1 MRAVSSSEYAVLYL
15 GPGGVR
21 VSAAGGGNV
30 ILNAGQHA
38 LGGAEH
44 TGQLPAARVSVA
56 DAADYYAGAEAEAVL
71 AEIGAELAVLSAG
84 SASLVPY
91 LIGASE
97 TFTVPV
103 TRQALF
109 TVPITILAGGT
120 LSVAGYLV
128 EVH

>member
-21 VSAAGGGNV
+21 VSTAAGGNV
-30 ILNAGQHA
+30 VLNAGLHA

-56 DAADYYAGAEAEAVL
+56 DVADYYAGGEAEAVL
-71 AEIGAELAVLSAG
+71 AEIGATLGLLSAG
-84 SASLVPY
+84 GAGLVPY
-91 LIGASE
+91 VIGSAE
-97 TFTVPV
+97 TFEVPV

-109 TVPITILAGGT
+109 SVPITIEAGGT
-120 LSVAGYLV
+120 LTVAGYLV